1 MDETKAIDQLKEAFA
16 QPLDDGCARRIVFW
30 HDVEGSFGNDFA
42 ELQTSGLQGDFA
54 RLIHYANADEGSL
67 FKLKQMVLREH
78 VNDDFLIYTRR
89 SRDFSQGGLEG
100 NWLADIEL
108 ISEHF
113 QADKASM
120 LLVELNAAGAAR
132 DAIAAFGKF
141 FGSAERKAAYIK
153 MVPETFTP
161 QDVALGVIAVLLK
174 SPTGKVEDIVKAYL
188 IALHDGRDE
197 EMIQV
202 FEKYDA
208 LGAFANLLQKRVG
221 YDGDITDVLA
231 LSSHLLLSAAS
242 RTLPDN
248 VLRGYE
254 AHVSATYAHFCL
266 SIVRDWLNDQAKR
279 AKLYE
284 ISRKVES
291 ALNLPERLSDLSVEE
306 LADTDVLP
314 CINEIILADL
324 MGSLADG
331 ADRTS
336 EALSVRQKRKDLKWF
351 KHVGCYY
358 DLLAAAA
365 EMQAFYLEHSQG
377 FHAASAID
385 AWKEYTQ
392 DWYAMDTAYRAFC
405 DALDACQLKAGDA
418 PEYVRDAAEKLAER
432 TENLY
437 ANWFLPQMNT
447 CWVNNAETDWM
458 ECGYV
463 RGLPRQ
469 RDFFRS
475 TVSARSKEY
484 KRTMVIV
491 SDGLRYEVGLE
502 IARRLEQNTKGTVD
516 VSAMQAIFPSVTEF
530 GMAALLPHNEI
541 EFNWDSG
548 AVFIDG
554 MQTNSTT
561 ARQAVLDA
569 TVPGARALLA
579 GDIRSGNR
587 ASRRELVGDAL
598 LVYVYQDK
606 IDSTGEKLKLE
617 NDVFAAC
624 ASTVEEIVALAKIAI
639 NDLAIG
645 RVLIT
650 ADHGFIYTRGP
661 IKEQDKISKADIGN
675 PDVKLYRRHILSR
688 EGLDNSVLVKVDMHG
703 IQGGEYYGLALR
715 ECIRMKSVP
724 GNKNYAHGGV
734 SLEEMCV
741 PVIELRNKRTGS
753 KGRTD
758 QTKAEMVLVSTS
770 RRITS
775 SMFHV
780 DLYQRDPVSGKLL
793 PAEYELCLTDD
804 AGNAVTDVQK
814 ARADMTTPDERARVS
829 RPMFALRAG
838 RDYPAGE
845 KYYLVC
851 RDKETGDIAWKE
863 EFTIDMAFAPTV
875 DFGF

>member
-1 MDETKAIDQLKEAFA
+1 MDETKVIDQLKEAFA
-16 QPLDDGCARRIVFW
+16 RPLDDGCVRRIVFW

-42 ELQTSGLQGDFA
+42 ELQTLGLQGDFA

-78 VNDDFLIYTRR
+78 VDDDFLIYTRR

-120 LLVELNAAGAAR
+120 LLGELNAAGAAR

-141 FGSAERKAAYIK
+141 FGSAERKAAYTK
-153 MVPETFTP
+153 MVPETLTP

-174 SPTGKVEDIVKAYL
+174 SPSGKVEDIVKAYL

-197 EMIQV
+197 EMIQA

-221 YDGDITDVLA
+221 YDGDKTDMLA

-242 RTLPDN
+242 CTLPDS

-254 AHVSATYAHFCL
+254 AHVSAPYAHFCL
-266 SIVRDWLNDQAKR
+266 SIVRDWLNDQGKR
-279 AKLYE
+279 AELYE

-291 ALNLPERLSDLSVEE
+291 ELNLPERLSDLSVEE

-314 CINEIILADL
+314 CTNEIILADL

-336 EALSVRQKRKDLKWF
+336 EVLSVRQRRKDLKWF
-351 KHVGCYY
+351 KRVGCYY

-365 EMQAFYLEHSQG
+365 EMQAFYLGHSQG

-392 DWYAMDTAYRAFC
+392 DWYTMDTAYRAFC

-418 PEYVRDAAEKLAER
+418 PEYVRDAAEMLAER

-569 TVPGARALLA
+569 TVPGARAVLA
-579 GDIRSGNR
+579 GDMRSGNR

-624 ASTVEEIVALAKIAI
+624 ASTVEEIVALAKVAI

-661 IKEQDKISKADIGN
+661 LKEQDKISKADIGN
-675 PDVKLYRRHILSR
+675 PDVKLRRRHILSR
-688 EGLDNSVLVKVDMHG
+688 EGLDNSVLVKVDMHD

-780 DLYQRDPVSGKLL
+780 DLYQRDPVSGKVL

-804 AGNAVTDVQK
+804 AGNAVTDMQK

-829 RPMFALRAG
+829 RPMFTLRAG